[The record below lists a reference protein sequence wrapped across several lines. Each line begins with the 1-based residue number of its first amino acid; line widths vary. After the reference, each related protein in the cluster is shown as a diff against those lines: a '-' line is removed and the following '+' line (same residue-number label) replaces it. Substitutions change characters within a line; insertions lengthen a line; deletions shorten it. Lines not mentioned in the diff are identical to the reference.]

1 MPLYRPVDVHP
12 SFDIIDATKD
22 IEFTFRIK
30 GDDCC
35 TGYLIDIYDSSGK
48 KVTSYYDS
56 GSGTFGTFDDPII
69 DTFDIPL
76 YNNDIVKRIIP
87 AGTLPELKNGKSYRW
102 KLMLKGDSPIYNK
115 TIFSGYLSH
124 VIINYKHAWLLRKA
138 SLIDVVKP
146 GMKLQLTERWF
157 ESIISR
163 VRLYGTTELVIYT
176 ADTPSFSTGPF
187 LATITSPYYEIS
199 PMYTFDAYKDPSITD
214 ITVTGNSPENSFIAT
229 CSHSTSV
236 PHLKYYWEIYQD
248 GEKIF
253 ETDYLTRPYTK
264 SGGTTTFKCD
274 YNGLIKEDAVYKAKI
289 VVEDKRNRI
298 ATCEKEYTVSLD
310 QIIQE
315 DTAVAQEMISEDG
328 KSLGCINIDWS
339 NMSEEISSNNVVI
352 LKTEGD
358 SGIFRVIAT
367 VNGVTSLNDYDV
379 EPNKT
384 YRYKVCICDTPRLV
398 CETNRVEY
406 KFNKWMVAELQQ
418 YDDSF
423 VVAEDSVWFF
433 EGNCE
438 PHDTNLNI
446 DYSIYNNLSFTP
458 KISQGNN
465 KYLTSG
471 LTCYLGDVSC
481 GGTYFEEFDMIKKWR
496 EFCARNTLKL
506 VKTPKGDNLICKI
519 HDVSDKFNYN
529 QSGFPTTISFSFT
542 EVIKNKLPIIGQVT

>member
-1 MPLYRPVDVHP
+1 LPLYRPVDVHP

-30 GDDCC
+30 GDHC
-35 TGYLIDIYDSSGK
+35 TGYLIDIYDSSGN
-48 KVTSYYDS
+48 KVTGDYNH
-56 GSGTFGTFDDPII
+56 DDPII

-87 AGTLPELKNGKSYRW
+87 AGTLPKLTNGKSYRW
-102 KLMLKGDSPIYNK
+102 RLMLEGDPSIYNK
-115 TIFSGYLSH
+115 TIYSGYLYHEISYSGIH
-124 VIINYKHAWLLRKA
+124 FWETVKTYLF
-138 SLIDVVKP
+138 DVVKP
-146 GMKLQLTERWF
+146 GMKLYAIRQSPYINF

-163 VRLYGTTELVIYT
+163 VYFSGDTVRIYT
-176 ADTPSFSTGPF
+176 VDTPSFANEVSF
-187 LATITSPYYEIS
+187 SATITSSYYEIS
-199 PMYTFDAYKDPSITD
+199 PMYTFDAYKDPSITN

-253 ETDYLTRPYTK
+253 ETDYLTRHYTK

-339 NMSEEISSNNVVI
+339 NMSEEISPNNVVI

>member
-30 GDDCC
+30 GDHC
-35 TGYLIDIYDSSGK
+35 TGYLIDIYDSSGN

-56 GSGTFGTFDDPII
+56 GTFDDPII

-87 AGTLPELKNGKSYRW
+87 AGTLPKLTNGKSYRW
-102 KLMLKGDSPIYNK
+102 RLMLKGDSSIYNK
-115 TIFSGYLSH
+115 TIYSGD
-124 VIINYKHAWLLRKA
+124 IIRDRSNGLNFWRIPSWEDDLFD
-138 SLIDVVKP
+138 IIKP
-146 GMKLQLTERWF
+146 GMKLYTIRESF
-157 ESIISR
+157 ESIISC
-163 VRLYGTTELVIYT
+163 VKLADSILHIYT
-176 ADTPSFSTGPF
+176 VDAPPYYEDGYFTT
-187 LATITSPYYEIS
+187 TITSSYYEIS
-199 PMYTFDAYKDPSITD
+199 PMYTFDAYKDPSITN

-229 CSHSTSV
+229 CSHSASV

-253 ETDYLTRPYTK
+253 ETDYLTRHYTK

-298 ATCEKEYTVSLD
+298 ATYEKEYTVSLD

-339 NMSEEISSNNVVI
+339 NMSEEISPNNVVI

-398 CETNRVEY
+398 CETNKVEY

-471 LTCYLGDVSC
+471 LTCYLGNVSC